1 MTNPNCEDVAG
12 GIPNSCHL
20 SQIQSDWRDFG
31 ECGRYSLAL
40 TVSHVIQS
48 LVTRGFLQPKE
59 RVSCQPDF
67 LHSPWFNLPLL
78 GKWWKSMAYHHPTNI
93 LTWSKLCTPP
103 ANKISKKIW
112 DDTGQIT
119 KMGTGSQK
127 IELAIWAECLPL
139 TIDRNR
145 DMLLDEVTSD
155 FPWPGDHQ
163 PDTFQCHE
171 GHQQLQRVQTL
182 GWRWAPGTRVFSGV
196 EMKPFFLEVW

>member
-1 MTNPNCEDVAG
+1 MTPTTWSFYCWKMMTHPNCEDVAG

-20 SQIQSDWRDFG
+20 SQIQSDWREFG
-31 ECGRYSLAL
+31 ECRYSLAL
-40 TVSHVIQS
+40 TRH
-48 LVTRGFLQPKE
+48 PKSGDSWFSAAKNGDRRE
-59 RVSCQPDF
+59 WVATDF

-139 TIDRNR
+139 TIDRHR
-145 DMLLDEVTSD
+145 DMWLCLKIV
-155 FPWPGDHQ
+155 
-163 PDTFQCHE
+163 
-171 GHQQLQRVQTL
+171 
-182 GWRWAPGTRVFSGV
+182 
-196 EMKPFFLEVW
+196 